1 MSAGI
6 VVVGGGLAAARVVKA
21 YREAGGA
28 DPIRM
33 LTGDSSFPYH
43 RPPLSKRYLRG
54 EIDADGTL
62 VEQPGFY
69 SEHDCRCDLE
79 TTVVAVRD
87 SEVELS
93 SGEGVPFERLVIAS
107 GASARQLDVPG
118 SDLEGVFTLRTLANS
133 TAIRERAAESRRAF
147 IVGSNFIG
155 LETAASLTQLG
166 LQVTLCDRG
175 RQLFRAL
182 ETPAYSEYLRELY
195 GEKGVELLFED
206 EVAEIR
212 GDGEISSVLTRE
224 GEERDADLLIAGIG
238 VAPNTGFLEGAGV
251 DVDDGVIVNAR
262 FETSR
267 EGVYAVGD
275 VARFHDPVFGRQR
288 RIEHWSN
295 ASYQG
300 GELGKLLAGEGKG
313 YDTVSSFFSEIFGA
327 SIRFF
332 GDATGH
338 DDVVQHGDF
347 ADGKAVCLH
356 TAGGRIVA
364 ALTMGQEDEVNDRI
378 KELIRARAPSSEF
391 EKEGW
396 RT

>member
-6 VVVGGGLAAARVVKA
+6 VIVGGGLTAAKVMTA
-21 YREAGGA
+21 YREVGGT

-33 LTGDSSFPYH
+33 LTADSSFPYH

-54 EIDADGTL
+54 EIDAGGTL
-62 VEQPGFY
+62 VEQPDFY
-69 SEHDCRCDLE
+69 AEHDCRCDLE
-79 TTVVAVRD
+79 VKVVAIHD
-87 SEVELS
+87 GHVELS
-93 SGEGVPFERLVIAS
+93 SGDRVPFDRLVIAT
-107 GASARQLDVPG
+107 GASPRQLDVPG
-118 SDLEGVFTLRTLANS
+118 ADLGGVYTLRTLANS

-147 IVGSNFIG
+147 VIGSNFIG

-166 LQVTLCDRG
+166 IEVTLCDRG
-175 RQLFRAL
+175 DQLFRAL
-182 ETPAYSEYLRELY
+182 ETPAYSEYLKQLY

-212 GDGEISSVLTRE
+212 GDGRIASVVTRG

-238 VAPNTGFLEGAGV
+238 VVPNTSFVEGAGI
-251 DVDDGVIVNAR
+251 DVDDGVVVNAR

-267 EGVYAVGD
+267 EGVYAAGD
-275 VARFHDPVFGRQR
+275 VARFYDPVFMRAR

-295 ASYQG
+295 ANYQG
-300 GELGKLLAGEGKG
+300 TELGKLLAGHGDG

-347 ADGKAVCLH
+347 GDGKAVCLH
-356 TAGGRIVA
+356 TADGRVLA
-364 ALTMGQEDEVNDRI
+364 ALTMGQEDDALDRI
-378 KELIRARAPSSEF
+378 KTLIRERAPASAFGSP
-391 EKEGW
+391 G
-396 RT
+396 

>member
-6 VVVGGGLAAARVVKA
+6 VIVGGGLASARVVKS
-21 YREAGGA
+21 YREAGGT
-28 DPIRM
+28 DPLRL
-33 LTGDSSFPYH
+33 LTADSSFPYH

-62 VEQPGFY
+62 VEPPDFY
-69 SEHDCRCDLE
+69 EQHDCRCDLE
-79 TTVVAVRD
+79 TTVVAVHD
-87 SEVELS
+87 GELELS
-93 SGEGVPFERLVIAS
+93 SGERVPFERLVIAS
-107 GASARQLDVPG
+107 GASPRRLEVPG
-118 SDLEGVFTLRTLANS
+118 ADLEGVFTLRTLANS
-133 TAIRERAAESRRAF
+133 TAIRDRAGKSRRAF

-166 LQVTLCDRG
+166 LEVTLCDRG
-175 RQLFRAL
+175 TQLFRAL
-182 ETPAYSEYLRELY
+182 ETMSYSEYLVELY
-195 GEKGVELLFED
+195 EGNGVELLFED

-212 GDGEISSVLTRE
+212 GNGSMASVLTSG
-224 GEERDADLLIAGIG
+224 GEERDAGLLIAGIG
-238 VAPNTGFLEGAGV
+238 VVPNTSFLEGAGLE
-251 DVDDGVIVNAR
+251 VDDGVIVNAR

-267 EGVYAVGD
+267 AGVYAVGD
-275 VARFHDPVFGRQR
+275 VARFHDPVFGRSR

-295 ASYQG
+295 ANYQG
-300 GELGKLLAGEGKG
+300 GELGKILAGEGEG

-347 ADGKAVCLH
+347 QDGKAVCLH
-356 TAGGRIVA
+356 TADGRIVA

-378 KELIRARAPSSEF
+378 KELIRERAPADDF
-391 EKEGW
+391 
-396 RT
+396 

>member
-6 VVVGGGLAAARVVKA
+6 VIVGGGLAAAKTVAA
-21 YREAGGA
+21 YREAGGKE
-28 DPIRM
+28 PLRM
-33 LTGDSSFPYH
+33 LTADSSFPYH

-54 EIDADGTL
+54 EINASGTL
-62 VEQPGFY
+62 VEQPDFY
-69 SEHDCRCDLE
+69 AQHDCRCDLE
-79 TTVVAVRD
+79 TTVAAVHA

-93 SGEGVPFERLVIAS
+93 SGERVSFDRLVIAS
-107 GASARQLDVPG
+107 GASPRHLDVPG
-118 SDLEGVFTLRTLANS
+118 SDLGGVYALRTLANS

-166 LQVTLCDRG
+166 VDVTLCDRG
-175 RQLFRAL
+175 DQLFRAL

-195 GEKGVELLFED
+195 EEKGVELLFGD

-212 GDGEISSVLTRE
+212 GDGRIESVVTRG
-224 GEERDADLLIAGIG
+224 GEQRDADLLIAGIG
-238 VAPNTGFLEGAGV
+238 VVPNTSFVEGAGI
-251 DVDDGVIVNAR
+251 DVDDGVLVNTR

-267 EGVYAVGD
+267 ESVYAVGD
-275 VARFHDPVFGRQR
+275 VARFHDPIFMRRR

-295 ASYQG
+295 ANYQG
-300 GELGKLLAGEGKG
+300 GELGKILAGEGKG

-332 GDATGH
+332 GDSTGH

-347 ADGKAVCLH
+347 RDGHAVCLH
-356 TAGGRIVA
+356 TTEGRIVA
-364 ALTMGQEDEVNDRI
+364 SLTMGQDDDVNDRI
-378 KELIRARAPSSEF
+378 KELIRDRAS
-391 EKEGW
+391 GDVY
-396 RT
+396 